1 MCFFSSGGGL
11 GSMFALIRVCKKGIP
26 RDKSGDYNGEMVYL
40 IQDDAKKLYPF
51 YTLWE
56 IVFLRVIYYSD
67 SQQSSL
73 LGATQDL

>member
-1 MCFFSSGGGL
+1 
-11 GSMFALIRVCKKGIP
+11 
-26 RDKSGDYNGEMVYL
+26 MVYL

-73 LGATQDL
+73 LGATQGP